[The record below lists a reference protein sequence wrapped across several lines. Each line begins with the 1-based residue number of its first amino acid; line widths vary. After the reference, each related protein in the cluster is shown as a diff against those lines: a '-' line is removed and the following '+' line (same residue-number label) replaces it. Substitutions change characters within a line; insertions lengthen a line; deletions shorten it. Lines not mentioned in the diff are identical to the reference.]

1 MEDIMEAEAMV
12 TEAMVEA
19 MEDME
24 EVMGVITVE
33 AMVTEAEDM
42 VDIMGDTESISVR
55 IC

>member
-1 MEDIMEAEAMV
+1 MEAEAMV
-12 TEAMVEA
+12 TEAMVED

-33 AMVTEAEDM
+33 DMVTEAGD
-42 VDIMGDTESISVR
+42 MGDTESISDR